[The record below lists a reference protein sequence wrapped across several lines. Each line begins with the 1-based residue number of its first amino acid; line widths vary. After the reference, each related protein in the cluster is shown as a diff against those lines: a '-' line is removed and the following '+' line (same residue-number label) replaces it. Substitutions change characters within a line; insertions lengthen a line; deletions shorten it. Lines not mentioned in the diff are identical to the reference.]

1 VTDVMAKQDDG
12 LTLLQEIR
20 GDGLADGS
28 VGAPTAGVD
37 APAGGVHMGGHIHTV
52 PDIQSLVPDIQSLE
66 KNSGVPLAENPDV
79 VKDFD
84 KE

>member
-1 VTDVMAKQDDG
+1 
-12 LTLLQEIR
+12 
-20 GDGLADGS
+20 
-28 VGAPTAGVD
+28 
-37 APAGGVHMGGHIHTV
+37 MGGHIHT
-52 PDIQSLVPDIQSLE
+52 VPDIQSLE